1 MKIINFIK
9 DHKWLITIIAFAV
22 ILRFAYL
29 FLIHPPLSWA
39 DASLYDTVARNFSQ
53 GNGYTYSLTE
63 NEPFATREPGYIIFF
78 LTPIYFIFG
87 HSILA
92 AQIFQIIISVFIILL
107 TYLIAKEILPKKLSL
122 LSAFIIT
129 AWPPMIGY
137 TGEILTEIYFTF
149 LLLVFMFLLIKAIQN
164 PSKKL
169 FFASG
174 LILGLATLAR
184 FIMFFFPVFLLPILY
199 IIFRDRH
206 KTFTYFLLILIG
218 VAIFVSPWIIRNY
231 MIYDAFIL
239 GRLGGGEIYWMGSY
253 VPWDGEWF
261 GYIEPFLSLCP
272 KAKSAIE
279 GDQCLTRLAIENI
292 KENPLGVGLI
302 WLKKPLKV
310 FLIPEGFEFISTFAA
325 KLKIN
330 TAFAKMSYLGLYL
343 TGIIFAILGLRDL
356 FYTKRK
362 IALLFSALLI
372 YYTLML
378 LPLNPIFR
386 YQIPILPII
395 SILASFGLYNFYLLI
410 KSKIQYG

>member
-1 MKIINFIK
+1 MNILNFIK
-9 DHKWLITIIAFAV
+9 KNKWLIAIIMLGI

-29 FLIHPPLSWA
+29 FLLHPPLSWA
-39 DASLYDTVARNFSQ
+39 DASLYDTVAWNFSQ
-53 GNGYTYSLTE
+53 GDGYSYSPTE
-63 NEPFATREPGYIIFF
+63 NEPFAMREPGYIIFF
-78 LTPIYFIFG
+78 LAPIYFVFD
-87 HSILA
+87 HSVFA
-92 AQIFQIIISVFIILL
+92 VQIFQIIISAFIIFL
-107 TYLIAKEILPKKLSL
+107 TYLIAKEILPKKISL
-122 LSAFIIT
+122 LPAFVMTI
-129 AWPPMIGY
+129 WPPMIGY

-149 LLLVFMFLLIKAIQN
+149 LLLLFVFLLIKALEN

-184 FIMFFFPVFLLPILY
+184 FIMFFFPIFLLPVLY
-199 IIFRDRH
+199 LIFRNKR

-231 MIYDAFIL
+231 IIYDTFIL

-279 GDQCLTRLAIENI
+279 GEKCLTRLAIENI
-292 KENPLGVGLI
+292 KENPFGVGLI

-310 FLIPEGFEFISTFAA
+310 FLVPEGFEFISTFAA

-330 TAFAKMSYLGLYL
+330 ATFAKMSYLSIYL
-343 TGIIFAILGLRDL
+343 SGVIFAILGLKDL
-356 FYTKRK
+356 FYTKSK
-362 IALLFSALLI
+362 IALSFGILVI

-378 LPLNPIFR
+378 LPLNPVFR
-386 YQIPILPII
+386 YQIPLFPIL
-395 SILASFGLYNFYLLI
+395 SILASFGFY
-410 KSKIQYG
+410 KFYFKINPKQ